1 MRPFG
6 ERSTLN
12 PSIALQTKTPGRI
25 EIEHK
30 IPTYINYFN
39 QHFLCFKQIEW
50 YAKKFGLLSSFPCL
64 FGERSTLNPSIALQA
79 KTPGRIEIE
88 YKFLHTKIFEPTLLC
103 FEQIELNA

>member
-1 MRPFG
+1 MSLHSDFTTINDHSLFWDNAWLVSMRP
-6 ERSTLN
+6 
-12 PSIALQTKTPGRI
+12 
-25 EIEHK
+25 
-30 IPTYINYFN
+30 
-39 QHFLCFKQIEW
+39 
-50 YAKKFGLLSSFPCL
+50 